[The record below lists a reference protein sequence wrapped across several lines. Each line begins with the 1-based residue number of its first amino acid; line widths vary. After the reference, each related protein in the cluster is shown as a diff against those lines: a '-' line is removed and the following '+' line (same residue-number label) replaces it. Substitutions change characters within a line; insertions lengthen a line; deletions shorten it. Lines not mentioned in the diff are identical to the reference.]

1 MGQWYSSFTISDH
14 KQLLIHVVT
23 GDRKGAGTD
32 ANVWLVL
39 HDDRNNRST
48 ITKLNRRFRNDNERG
63 SINTFTAYP
72 GNNFGKAIK
81 IELWRDSFGIGD
93 SWYLQMINVE
103 DPETGEI
110 SHFPVHRWIKADH
123 QYVLMKYDCC
133 LPQKHDCVHQRK
145 MELREKRNLYCFHQ
159 HIDCG
164 PSQVRC
170 LPEDEKFSHDYK
182 WDIVKNKTKLL
193 LHTKVIN
200 WTTEKWRSMENLKKV
215 YKFSLGEP
223 NGMIYWNEDI
233 WFGLQRIQGVN
244 PVLIQLCKE
253 IPSKFPLENHMV
265 EPFLETMTLQE
276 AIEKKRIYIID
287 LEILQGISCRNSR
300 IICSPIALFYLNK
313 DNDLLPIA
321 IQLFQDPKPD
331 NPVSI
336 FNLFLY
342 TFSLFL
348 LLGSTYELF
357 ITCSKK
363 IQVLKLLGIGHAAAN
378 FQQYDEYAF
387 PPNYPSL
394 LTGEPPK
401 DKRPLEEKD
410 ILNQIPNKEITLDV
424 MVITK
429 LLSSKGTNS
438 LGDFEIQYLYD
449 PVSVKAAEDRGLSKL
464 ISVNGWVDKTMT
476 IGRDGMFQL
485 IIKGLDR
492 WRMDVDG
499 ILPNNFKIRE
509 VDNPDTFP
517 NYPYRDDALAMWY
530 AIKRYVTKVVHHF
543 YEDEDSIIED
553 YELQEWREELVKERC
568 SGGVGIKG
576 VPGDENGKF
585 TNYEHVILTISSI
598 ISTCSIGHAAANF
611 QQYDEYAFPPNYPSL
626 LTGEPPKDKRP
637 LEEKDILNQIPN
649 KEITLDV
656 MVITKLLSS
665 KGTNSLGDFEIQYLY
680 DPVSVKAAEE

>member
-39 HDDRNNRST
+39 HDDGNNRST

-72 GNNFGKAIK
+72 GNNFGKPIK

-93 SWYLQMINVE
+93 SWYLEMINVE

-133 LPQKHDCVHQRK
+133 LPQKTDCVHQRK
-145 MELREKRNLYCFHQ
+145 MELREKRHLYYFHQ

-164 PSQVRC
+164 PSQVKC

-182 WDIVKNKTKLL
+182 WDILKNKAKLL

-223 NGMIYWNEDI
+223 NGMMHWNEDI

-287 LEILQGISCRNSR
+287 LEILQGISCSNNR
-300 IICSPIALFYLNK
+300 IICVPIALFYLNK

-331 NPVSI
+331 NPI
-336 FNLFLY
+336 FLPSDPPYTWLMAKMYYNNADACYHQSCTHLGNTHLLMEGVVICTHRNLSPSHPLFKLMAPH
-342 TFSLFL
+342 FLFL
-348 LLGSTYELF
+348 LA
-357 ITCSKK
+357 I
-363 IQVLKLLGIGHAAAN
+363 
-378 FQQYDEYAF
+378 
-387 PPNYPSL
+387 
-394 LTGEPPK
+394 
-401 DKRPLEEKD
+401 
-410 ILNQIPNKEITLDV
+410 
-424 MVITK
+424 
-429 LLSSKGTNS
+429 NS
-438 LGDFEIQYLYD
+438 
-449 PVSVKAAEDRGLSKL
+449 RGLAKL

-492 WRMDVDG
+492 WRMDADG

-509 VDNPDTFP
+509 VDDPDTFP

-530 AIKRYVTKVVHHF
+530 AIRRYVTKVVHHF

-585 TNYEHVILTISSI
+585 TTYEHVILTISSI

-611 QQYDEYAFPPNYPSL
+611 QQYDEYAFPPNYPSM

-656 MVITKLLSS
+656 MIITKLLSS

-680 DPVSVKAAEE
+680 DPVSVEAAKEFREELKEISDKIKIKNKDKKYPYLWLDPEIVPNSISI